1 MVLQEWF
8 IQDISMDTMDG
19 PTKGHHERGH
29 FPFVSP
35 EDKTALLDWLKTL
48 GGHRDQNKTVN
59 TVYHV
64 DWPLVLLKQAIW
76 VGINRHDTRLLMNS
90 LFFGWIHG
98 HRESASDFDASNG
111 RALY

>member
-1 MVLQEWF
+1 MVLQEPL
-8 IQDISMDTMDG
+8 INYISVDTMDG
-19 PTKGHHERGH
+19 PTKGHHKRGH

-35 EDKTALLDWLKTL
+35 EDKTALLDQFQTL
-48 GGHRDQNKTVN
+48 GGHQDQYNIVN

-64 DWPLVLLKQAIW
+64 DWHLMLLKQASL

-98 HRESASDFDASNG
+98 HREIASDFDA
-111 RALY
+111 

>member
-35 EDKTALLDWLKTL
+35 EDKTLDRLQTL
-48 GGHRDQNKTVN
+48 GGHQDQYNIVN

-64 DWPLVLLKQAIW
+64 DWHLMLLKQASL

-98 HRESASDFDASNG
+98 HREGTSDFDASNG
-111 RALY
+111 RAFY